1 MERLHLE
8 ALANKEQELSAQIKQ
23 AVVCP
28 SFHFCCNFWLVH
40 ANISY
45 LDVGV
50 S

>member
-1 MERLHLE
+1 MERLHSE
-8 ALANKEQELSAQIKQ
+8 ALANKEKELSAQIKQ

-28 SFHFCCNFWLVH
+28 SFHFCCNMISN

-45 LDVGV
+45 LAVDV